1 MAFPDWTEEHEAF
14 RASVRRFTEEEIRPH
29 AEEWDAKGGFP
40 DDIFPKAGS
49 SGSWE
54 SASITARCPLV
65 RAIEALEDLASH
77 RNDPVWLALLPGESA

>member
-40 DDIFPKAGS
+40 DDIFPKAGKLGLLGVRFDYGALS
-49 SGSWE
+49 ARPRNRGARRSRE
-54 SASITARCPLV
+54 SPK
-65 RAIEALEDLASH
+65 
-77 RNDPVWLALLPGESA
+77 